1 MRQKPATK
9 MVKLGG
15 GGSCCFSSIIIHIV
29 QFIVDD
35 PIWVYI
41 YIYPINS
48 WLSTFF
54 VGCPYGGFLSH
65 GVTPS
70 YHPLFLN
77 WILQET
83 PMWTTNYKVDNQL
96 LIGYIYIYIYSYW
109 IINYKLNYI
118 LITNQLLMNWIYTHI
133 IISLD
138 HQLRKTL

>member
-1 MRQKPATK
+1 M
-9 MVKLGG
+9 
-15 GGSCCFSSIIIHIV
+15 S
-29 QFIVDD
+29 
-35 PIWVYI
+35 I

-54 VGCPYGGFLSH
+54 CWLSIWRLPKSW
-65 GVTPS
+65 GYPQLSST
-70 YHPLFLN
+70 FLN

-96 LIGYIYIYIYSYW
+96 LIGYIYIYSYW